1 MKAATSL
8 INRGL
13 IAHSTETA
21 ATIAVMIAGM
31 AATSENNATTR
42 LCNRAPARAARRAAR
57 RRASSIE
64 MRMMRMTT
72 TKPSPTKSMS
82 TTVAVGMMGVTPA
95 KTRNVAKART
105 NAAPT
110 TTIPKRPVG
119 RLSSRS
125 ADARGDDSR
134 RPSQISEPKS
144 SETLRAT
151 AKSRKSRSLQR
162 LRGKLATL
170 LLNCDAL
177 IGLTKRAQVCKRKR
191 ALFGAKRDFPSHRP
205 R

>member
-72 TKPSPTKSMS
+72 TTPSPTNSMS

-125 ADARGDDSR
+125 ADARGMIVVVPVKSVNRSPAKLFAQR
-134 RPSQISEPKS
+134 RSLE
-144 SETLRAT
+144 
-151 AKSRKSRSLQR
+151 SRSLAPPWQTGNAVAQ
-162 LRGKLATL
+162 LRRF
-170 LLNCDAL
+170 N
-177 IGLTKRAQVCKRKR
+177 
-191 ALFGAKRDFPSHRP
+191 RP
-205 R
+205 HETG